1 MTLGKQISRLR
12 AAKGLSQEDLA
23 NDLQVSRQSISKW
36 ETDTSVPE
44 LDKLL
49 KLSEVFGVTLDELVK
64 GPAEEAAQAIDARVT
79 AKEIAQ
85 RRDFRGVTTFTVD
98 PADAKDFDD
107 ALSIRPIKD
116 GLWEVGVHI
125 ADVTHYVKEGGIID
139 KEAEK
144 ILSDARKRALENEN
158 KIVENAKEEA
168 AAIIER
174 ARTEAELEKQKAAD
188 DMKREMVV
196 LASMMAGK
204 VVKASIDTT
213 VQESLINDTLKEIGE
228 STWQS

>member
-1 MTLGKQISRLR
+1 MEPRLFDLDFQLLADSALMIIAVFALFLVASYFLFNPVR
-12 AAKGLSQEDLA
+12 DMMKKRTDKIKG
-23 NDLQVSRQSISKW
+23 
-36 ETDTSVPE
+36 E
-44 LDKLL
+44 LD
-49 KLSEVFGVTLDELVK
+49 D
-64 GPAEEAAQAIDARVT
+64 AARNQ
-79 AKEIAQ
+79 
-85 RRDFRGVTTFTVD
+85 
-98 PADAKDFDD
+98 ADAAALREEYESKLKD
-107 ALSIRPIKD
+107 
-116 GLWEVGVHI
+116 
-125 ADVTHYVKEGGIID
+125 ID

-158 KIVENAKEEA
+158 KIVADAKEEA

-196 LASMMAGK
+196 LAAMMAGK

>member
-1 MTLGKQISRLR
+1 MEPRLFDLDFQLLADSALMIIAVFALFLVASYFLFNPVR
-12 AAKGLSQEDLA
+12 EMMKKRSNKIKDELDDAAKSQEDAAALKEEYE
-23 NDLQVSRQSISKW
+23 N
-36 ETDTSVPE
+36 
-44 LDKLL
+44 KL
-49 KLSEVFGVTLDELVK
+49 
-64 GPAEEAAQAIDARVT
+64 
-79 AKEIAQ
+79 
-85 RRDFRGVTTFTVD
+85 
-98 PADAKDFDD
+98 KD
-107 ALSIRPIKD
+107 
-116 GLWEVGVHI
+116 
-125 ADVTHYVKEGGIID
+125 ID

-158 KIVENAKEEA
+158 KIVANAKEEA